1 MENPISRQ
9 RFTVT
14 ETIVISIC
22 LFILLFG
29 VVIGF
34 INQSKVNADK
44 IRIRNLNSITKIL
57 DSYYNDSSSV
67 EYSRKFPIS
76 QCSTTEPNS
85 VDFEHTLYLSLTGL
99 QKNTTP
105 YIAVENWPQDKS
117 AEFISQT
124 DNICSKSLPNLD
136 QTKYSINNKECLFA
150 PEKGKNF
157 CYLYSTS
164 PEGDRY
170 TLSFFSDAKNKRVN
184 FVKLRNNPVG
194 SNEIDFE
201 KELVL

>member
-1 MENPISRQ
+1 MENPISKQ
-9 RFTVT
+9 RFTIT

-29 VVIGF
+29 VVIGLLNQGK
-34 INQSKVNADK
+34 INSDK
-44 IRIRNLNSITKIL
+44 IRIRNLLSMTKVL

-85 VDFEHTLYLSLTGL
+85 VDFEHTLYLTLTGE
-99 QKNTTP
+99 QKNTTK
-105 YIAVENWPQDKS
+105 YISTENFPQDKQ
-117 AEFISQT
+117 AEYTSQS
-124 DNICSKSLPNLD
+124 DNECTKLLTNLD
-136 QTKYSINNKECLFA
+136 TTKYSVNNKECIHT

-157 CYLYSTS
+157 CYLYSTT

-170 TLSFFSDAKNKRVN
+170 TLSFFSDSKNKRID
-184 FVKLRNNPVG
+184 FTRIRNNPV
-194 SNEIDFE
+194 SSEFINFENETI
-201 KELVL
+201 L

>member
-1 MENPISRQ
+1 MENPISRL
-9 RFTVT
+9 RFTIT

-22 LFILLFG
+22 LFTLLFG
-29 VVIGF
+29 AVIGWF
-34 INQSKVNADK
+34 NQSKVNSDK
-44 IRIRNLNSITKIL
+44 IRIRNLTSITKAL

-85 VDFEHTLYLSLTGL
+85 VDFEHTLYLTLTGE

-105 YIAVENWPQDKS
+105 YITVENFPQDKQ

-124 DNICSKSLPNLD
+124 DSACSKLLTNLD
-136 QTKYSINNKECLFA
+136 PTKYSYNNKECLYT
-150 PEKGKNF
+150 PEKGKRF

-170 TLSFFSDAKNKRVN
+170 TLSFFSDSKNKRVD
-184 FVKLRNNPVG
+184 FTRIRNNPVG
-194 SNEIDFE
+194 SDSIDFE

>member
-1 MENPISRQ
+1 MENPISKQ

-29 VVIGF
+29 VVIGLF
-34 INQSKVNADK
+34 NQTKVNADK
-44 IRIRNLNSITKIL
+44 IRIRNLLSITKVL
-57 DSYYNDSSSV
+57 ESYYNDSSSV

-76 QCSTTEPNS
+76 QCSSTEPNA
-85 VDFEHTLYLSLTGL
+85 VDFEHTLYLTLTGQ

-105 YIAVENWPQDKS
+105 YIAVESWPQDKA
-117 AEFISQT
+117 AEF
-124 DNICSKSLPNLD
+124 KSLSETPCSNLLNNLD
-136 QTKYSINNKECLFA
+136 LTKYSLNNKECNYT

-170 TLSFFSDAKNKRVN
+170 TLSFFSDAKNKRVD
-184 FVKLRNNPVG
+184 FVKLRNNPVS
-194 SNEIDFE
+194 SNDVDLI